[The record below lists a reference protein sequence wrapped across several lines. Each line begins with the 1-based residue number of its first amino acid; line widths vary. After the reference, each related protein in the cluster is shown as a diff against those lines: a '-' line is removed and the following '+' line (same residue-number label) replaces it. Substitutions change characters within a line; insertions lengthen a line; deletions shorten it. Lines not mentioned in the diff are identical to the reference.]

1 MNWLIGIAVIVACGL
16 GGGLVWLVRRLSSP
30 RTALPVTA
38 GWIDELSVDRYRPMM
53 RLLDG
58 DDLEIIQAQPGC
70 TPQKLSQVRQQRCH
84 IFRGYLQCLST
95 DFQRVCM
102 ATKILLLQSQHDRPD
117 LASALLRAQV
127 LFTLGMAAV
136 QLRLVLYSWGFCRV
150 DVTDLVKIFD
160 GMRVELRS
168 LVPATLGMEA

>member
-1 MNWLIGIAVIVACGL
+1 MNWLIAIAVLLLFAL
-16 GGGLVWLVRRLSSP
+16 LGGLVWLLRRLTAP

-38 GWIDELSVDRYRPMM
+38 GWIDELSVERYRPMM

-58 DDLEIIQAQPGC
+58 DDLELLKSQPGFSA
-70 TPQKLSQVRQQRCH
+70 QKLSQVRAQRCQ

-95 DFQRVCM
+95 DFHRVCL
-102 ATKILLLQSQHDRPD
+102 ATKILLMQSQSDRPD

-127 LFTLGMAAV
+127 LFALGMSAV
-136 QLRLVLYSWGFCRV
+136 QMRLFLYRWGFCRV
-150 DVTDLVKIFD
+150 DVSDLVKIFD
-160 GMRVELRS
+160 CMRLELRS